1 MRILSATEAVSP
13 AIARTKLVLFKPFRL
28 GRSWKLAATGYL
40 SGTASMFLPFP
51 LIYLVFIPIIWHK
64 EAPGSVIAIVCAAVA
79 AMMTIY
85 VVIYYLCSRLR
96 FAFLTSFSIV
106 VSL

>member
-40 SGTASMFLPFP
+40 GGAATYFLPFP
-51 LIYLVFIPIIWHK
+51 LIYLFFIPL
-64 EAPGSVIAIVCAAVA
+64 AR
-79 AMMTIY
+79 
-85 VVIYYLCSRLR
+85 RLGAS
-96 FAFLTSFSIV
+96 AFCNPHYRRGHW
-106 VSL
+106 